1 MYDTVTGHCTIP
13 SSGRYLITV
22 QLYGNNR
29 QATFN
34 LVIDG
39 KASFHIHAND
49 PADGDPVVTGTLST
63 VLEFEQGQKLAIYPH
78 IGANSQIA
86 GRFAVNKLN

>member
-1 MYDTVTGHCTIP
+1 MYDIVTGHCTIP
-13 SSGRYLITV
+13 ISGRYLINV
-22 QLYGNNR
+22 QLNGNNR

-34 LVIDG
+34 FAIDG
-39 KASFHIHAND
+39 KVSDHVHAND

-63 VLEFEQGQKLAIYPH
+63 VLQLEQGQKLAIYPFLA
-78 IGANSQIA
+78 ANSQIA